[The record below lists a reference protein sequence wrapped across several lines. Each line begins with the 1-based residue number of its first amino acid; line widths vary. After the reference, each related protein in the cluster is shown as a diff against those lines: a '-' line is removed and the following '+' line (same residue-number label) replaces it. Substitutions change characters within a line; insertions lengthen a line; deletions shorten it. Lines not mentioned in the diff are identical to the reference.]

1 MGTVSV
7 RVVRGTGLLA
17 ADSGGTSD
25 PYVLVSLPTCYDGGN
40 SARSSAKKK
49 TLDPVWE
56 ETLGTLSVYDAPDR
70 CVISF
75 SVWDHDALS
84 VNDDL
89 GRGEA
94 LPNPNPKPN
103 PKVNPNP
110 KVSPDPNPD
119 PNPSPDPNPNPDP
132 NPDPKPNR
140 NPKPNPDPKP
150 NPKPNPS
157 PHPSPNPNPNPSP
170 HAKQARPS

>member
-103 PKVNPNP
+103 P
-110 KVSPDPNPD
+110 
-119 PNPSPDPNPNPDP
+119 
-132 NPDPKPNR
+132 DPKPNT
-140 NPKPNPDPKP
+140 
-150 NPKPNPS
+150 KPNPS
-157 PHPSPNPNPNPSP
+157 PHPNPSPNPSP